1 MIIRGFNGGYK
12 YKRRTDGTYDPK
24 PMKDKY
30 SHLADAV
37 QYLIG
42 GVDGLGGGLI
52 QTKAMKVEKRRYR
65 YV

>member
-1 MIIRGFNGGYK
+1 
-12 YKRRTDGTYDPK
+12 
-24 PMKDKY
+24 MKDRY
-30 SHLADAV
+30 SHLADAI

-52 QTKAMKVEKRRYR
+52 QTKAMKVEKRKYR